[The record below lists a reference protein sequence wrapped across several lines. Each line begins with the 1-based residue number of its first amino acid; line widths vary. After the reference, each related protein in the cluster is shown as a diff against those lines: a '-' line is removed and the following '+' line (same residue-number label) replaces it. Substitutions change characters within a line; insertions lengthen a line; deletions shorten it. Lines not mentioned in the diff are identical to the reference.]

1 MARIRAAP
9 PAVGSHPSGDGSVL
23 ETVVFALIT
32 RNVLD

>member
-1 MARIRAAP
+1 MARIRAASLP
-9 PAVGSHPSGDGSVL
+9 SDRIPSGDGSVL